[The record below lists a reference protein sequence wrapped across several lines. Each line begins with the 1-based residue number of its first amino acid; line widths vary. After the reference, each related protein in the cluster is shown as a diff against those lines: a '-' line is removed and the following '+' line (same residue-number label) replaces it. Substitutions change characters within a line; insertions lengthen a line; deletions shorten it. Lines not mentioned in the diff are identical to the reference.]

1 MQIVR
6 SRRQFLISAPLAGAA
21 GLIAFPGSPHAE
33 DQPETATVRFAK
45 NPSYCVAPQYI
56 AEQLLRDEGFT
67 DIEYLPSRSGADT
80 ATSVAQ
86 GEVDFG
92 TVFVGTVVSR
102 IDAGDSITLIAGV
115 HVGCYELFANERIHS
130 IADLKG
136 KRVGVQALGS
146 SGHLLL
152 SSMATYVGLDPAAD
166 IAWTTSPDLE
176 PIQLF
181 VDGKIDAF
189 VGFPPEPQDLRS
201 RGINRVV
208 VNTAL
213 DRPWSQYF
221 CCMFI
226 GNRNFVEEHPAA
238 TKRVLRSILKA
249 TDQCASQ
256 PEAAAQM
263 LVDRGFS
270 ARYDYAFQTMRDVP
284 YGKWRDYDPED
295 TVRFYALRLH
305 EAGMIK
311 SSPHKVI
318 AEGTNWRFLDEL
330 KRELKT

>member
-1 MQIVR
+1 MQIMQ
-6 SRRQFLISAPLAGAA
+6 SRRLFVASATLTGAA
-21 GLIAFPGSPHAE
+21 GLIGASKPLRAE
-33 DQPETATVRFAK
+33 SSPETATVRFAK
-45 NPSYCVAPQYI
+45 NPSFCVAPQYV
-56 AEQLLRDEGFT
+56 AEQLLRAEGFT
-67 DIEYLPSRSGADT
+67 DIAYLPSRSGADT
-80 ATSVAQ
+80 AASIAH

-92 TVFVGTVVSR
+92 TVFAGTVVSR
-102 IDAGDSITLIAGV
+102 IDARDPITLLAGV
-115 HVGCYELFANERIHS
+115 HVGCYELFANERLHS

-152 SSMATYVGLDPAAD
+152 SSMATYVGLDPVND
-166 IAWTTSPDLE
+166 IDWVKSPEVE
-176 PIQLF
+176 PIELF

-189 VGFPPEPQDLRS
+189 IGFPPEPQELRS
-201 RGINRVV
+201 RGINHVV

-226 GNRNFVEEHPAA
+226 GNRNFIQDHPAA

-249 TDQCASQ
+249 TDQCASD
-256 PEAAAQM
+256 PEMAAQM

-270 ARYDYAFQTMRDVP
+270 ARYDHALQTMKEVP
-284 YGKWRDYDPED
+284 YGLWRDYDPED

-311 SSPHKVI
+311 SSPQKII
-318 AEGTNWRFLDEL
+318 ADGTDWRFIDEL